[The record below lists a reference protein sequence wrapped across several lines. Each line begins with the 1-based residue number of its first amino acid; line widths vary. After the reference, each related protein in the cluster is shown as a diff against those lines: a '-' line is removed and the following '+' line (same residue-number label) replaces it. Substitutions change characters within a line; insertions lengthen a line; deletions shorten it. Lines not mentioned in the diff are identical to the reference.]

1 MVNFE
6 VNHKVASFKE
16 VCLGVVMVLGDKAQ
30 TYPPPP
36 PKKKNWSPVGDIWD
50 VCPGIG
56 NFI

>member
-36 PKKKNWSPVGDIWD
+36 KKKKIEVQLEIFGMYAQE
-50 VCPGIG
+50 
-56 NFI
+56 

>member
-36 PKKKNWSPVGDIWD
+36 PKKKKIEVQLEIFGMYAQE
-50 VCPGIG
+50 
-56 NFI
+56 